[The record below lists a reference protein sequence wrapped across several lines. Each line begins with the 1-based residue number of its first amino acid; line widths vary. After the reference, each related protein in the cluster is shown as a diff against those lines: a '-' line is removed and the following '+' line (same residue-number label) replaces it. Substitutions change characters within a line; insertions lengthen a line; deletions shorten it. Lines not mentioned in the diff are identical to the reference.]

1 MKMNLTNFIDLIARV
16 DFNMESAFDVIVI
29 VLCFICSMLLV
40 IVGYPFLGWLLG
52 VYAILRIAYSFIKLE
67 GDIL

>member
-1 MKMNLTNFIDLIARV
+1 
-16 DFNMESAFDVIVI
+16 MESAFDVIVI

-40 IVGYPFLGWLLG
+40 VVGYQFLGWLLG

-67 GDIL
+67 GNIL

>member
-1 MKMNLTNFIDLIARV
+1 
-16 DFNMESAFDVIVI
+16 MESAFDVIVI

-40 IVGYPFLGWLLG
+40 VVGYPFLGWLLG

-67 GDIL
+67 GNIL